1 MKTTLLYKTFLYV
14 CAGLGTLV
22 LPTGCSEDKMD
33 EINQDINHPTSVNTS
48 FLITEVEMSTAFNVT
63 GGDYNAYLA
72 ICMEHEAGTAEQLY
86 ETDHRMFQ
94 MEDASN
100 FGNCWGYIYNNLNAC
115 QDVINACSAEGAEA
129 NNHVNR
135 GIARTMMAYNL
146 AFLTDMH
153 GDVPWSEALNF
164 REFMTPNLD
173 KQEAIYQDVMKLLDE
188 ALNDLAQG
196 NATTL
201 AAADLYY
208 NGDADKWTKAVYA
221 LKARYTMRLLGRS
234 ADRTG
239 DLNKILDYVSKS
251 FTSANEEMK
260 LAKYDGSTTFNPT
273 YVLARSRDACGLS
286 KSLMDKLISR
296 QDPRAEQIAINS
308 DMTLITPSDAS
319 YAPVPNGT
327 GDKKQGIYSEAA
339 IDWAECAPTQ
349 IISYHEL
356 LFLKAEA
363 QARLGLD
370 ASETLKEAMAVAY
383 ENLAAS
389 VQASINSTY
398 TKKVHGV
405 CTLSAAMADEHFE
418 AHIRPLYQANPL
430 QEVMI
435 EKYLAFFGASGESI
449 EAFSDYRRMTYLGES
464 FVQLAN
470 PLNAATTEYPKGH
483 FPLRCAYGSGDT
495 TTNPNVLAAQGDG
508 SFVYSEPVW
517 WAGGTR

>member
-1 MKTTLLYKTFLYV
+1 MKTTLYKTFLYV
-14 CAGLGTLV
+14 CTGLGTLV

-48 FLITEVEMSTAFNVT
+48 FLITEVEMSTAFSVT
-63 GGDYNAYLA
+63 GGDYSAFLSV
-72 ICMEHEAGTAEQLY
+72 IMEHEGGTVEQLY
-86 ETDHRMFQ
+86 EADHRLFQ

-100 FGNCWGYIYNNLNAC
+100 WGNCWGYIYNNLNAC
-115 QDVINACSAEGAEA
+115 QDVINACSAEGVEA

-201 AAADLYY
+201 GAADLYY
-208 NGDADKWTKAVYA
+208 KGDAAKWTKAVYA

-251 FTSANEEMK
+251 FTSADEEMK
-260 LAKYDGSTTFNPT
+260 LDKYDGASTYNPT

-296 QDPRAEQIAINS
+296 QDPRASQIAINS
-308 DMTLITPSDAS
+308 DMKLITPSDPT
-319 YAPVPNGT
+319 YYPLPNGE
-327 GDKKQGIYSEAA
+327 GEKSQNLYSEAA
-339 IDWAECAPTQ
+339 TDWAETGPTQ
-349 IISYHEL
+349 LLSYHEL

-363 QARLGLD
+363 QARLGQD
-370 ASETLKEAMAVAY
+370 ASETLKAAMAAAY
-383 ENLAAS
+383 VNLAAG
-389 VQASINSTY
+389 VKAAINSTFK
-398 TKKVHGV
+398 KKVDGE
-405 CTLSAAMADEHFE
+405 CTLSASMADEHFE

-435 EKYLAFFGASGESI
+435 EKYLSFFGSQGESP

-464 FVQLAN
+464 FIKLAN

-495 TTNPNVLAAQGDG
+495 TTNPNVYEAQGDG